1 MRAKEAIMRG
11 IWGFDPGWGLTFLRV
26 AMAIIFIQAGMGKF
40 GAGMEAVA
48 GNFARMGIPAP
59 QLSGPFIAVLE
70 LIGGVLLLLGLFGR
84 WLGLLYAIQ
93 FLVAFLYVKLPG
105 GFAGARLDLML
116 MVGGLALFLGGP
128 GRAAL
133 DDMWLGRR
141 K

>member
-11 IWGFDPGWGLTFLRV
+11 IWGIDPGWGLTVLRL
-26 AMAIIFIQAGMGKF
+26 AMAIILIHAGMGKF

-48 GNFARMGIPAP
+48 ANFARMGMPAP
-59 QLSGPFIAVLE
+59 HLSGPFIAVLE

-84 WLGLLYAIQ
+84 WLGLLYAIE
-93 FLVAFLYVKLPG
+93 FLVAFVFVDLPR
-105 GFAGARLDLML
+105 GFAGARLVLML
-116 MVGGLALFLGGP
+116 MAGGLALLMGGA

-133 DDMWLGRR
+133 DDMWLERR